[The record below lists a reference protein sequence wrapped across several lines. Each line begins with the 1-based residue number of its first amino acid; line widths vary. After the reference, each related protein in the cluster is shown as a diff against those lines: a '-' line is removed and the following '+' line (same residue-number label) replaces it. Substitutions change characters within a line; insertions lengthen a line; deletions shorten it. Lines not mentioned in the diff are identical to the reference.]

1 MKTPSR
7 RDFIRAG
14 ALAAAGTAASSCS
27 LQSQSAAPKFE
38 GVIDIHQHAGY
49 HGRFDPV
56 MISHQETMG
65 IAKTVLLPSASA
77 VARPSTHDGR
87 SNGLA
92 ARAHGNPACKRL
104 TDAHPDKFVYF
115 ANEVPDLETAQ
126 VELEKYLKAGAIG
139 IGEQKFNVE
148 CDGPHMRKIY
158 DIAKDYG
165 VPVLLHFQH
174 KTYNLGFER
183 FHKIL
188 EAYPTVNFFGH
199 AQTWWANI
207 DKNHDPEVE
216 GIYPKG
222 PVTAGGITD
231 RYLTDYPNIFGD
243 LSAGSGLNAMTRDLE
258 HAKEFLHRHQDQLCY
273 ASDCADTEGQ
283 GDGCSGAKQLAVV
296 RDLVTDE
303 AVLNKILALNAR
315 RILKI

>member
-1 MKTPSR
+1 M
-7 RDFIRAG
+7 RAG
-14 ALAAAGTAASSCS
+14 TLAGVAVAAGSCS
-27 LQSQSAAPKFE
+27 EEREAGAESNELKFE
-38 GVIDIHQHAGY
+38 GVIDIHQHVGY

-77 VARPSTHDGR
+77 VSRASTHEGR

-104 TDAHPDKFVYF
+104 ADAHPDKFVYF
-115 ANEVPDLETAQ
+115 ANEVPDLETAKA
-126 VELEKYLKAGAIG
+126 ELEKYLNAGAIG

-158 DIAKDYG
+158 DIAKHWG
-165 VPVLLHFQH
+165 VPVLIHFQH
-174 KTYNLGFER
+174 KSYNLGFER

-188 EAYPTVNFFGH
+188 EEYPTVNFFGH

-207 DKNHDPEVE
+207 DKNHDPEKE
-216 GIYPKG
+216 GLYPKG
-222 PVTAGGITD
+222 PVTPGGLTD
-231 RYLTDYPNIFGD
+231 KYLADYPNIFGD
-243 LSAGSGLNAMTRDLE
+243 MSAGSGHNALTRDLD
-258 HAKEFLHRHQDQLCY
+258 HAKEFLHRHQDKLCY
-273 ASDCADTEGQ
+273 ASDCADTAGE
-283 GDGCSGAKQLAVV
+283 GDGCSGSKQLALV
-296 RDLVTDE
+296 RELVEDE

-315 RILKI
+315 RVIKI